1 MEKQICKIINTLV
14 YDTSICI
21 SKKDMIYDINRHHYK
36 TQNLFYFKIQKNGNQ
51 SLSLCLSLTHP
62 YASTTSISLKSSSL
76 IAITTLP
83 SFFSVLTNKLRNAN
97 GHFAIPSYFVSG
109 T

>member
-36 TQNLFYFKIQKNGNQ
+36 TQNLFYFKIQKNGKRSIPL
-51 SLSLCLSLTHP
+51 SLSYSP

>member
-14 YDTSICI
+14 YDTEYMYF
-21 SKKDMIYDINRHHYK
+21 KKRYDISTSYI
-36 TQNLFYFKIQKNGNQ
+36 QNPKLILFFKIQKNGKIDP
-51 SLSLCLSLTHP
+51 SLSLTHP